1 MEHSENI
8 PYSDEVSEKEER
20 KFNRELIKHI
30 NIYIQDT
37 LKTLRK
43 NKNIKKAKRS
53 LFSKMAKL
61 Q

>member
-8 PYSDEVSEKEER
+8 PYSDGVSEKEER

-43 NKNIKKAKRS
+43 NKKHKESQTQFI
-53 LFSKMAKL
+53 
-61 Q
+61 